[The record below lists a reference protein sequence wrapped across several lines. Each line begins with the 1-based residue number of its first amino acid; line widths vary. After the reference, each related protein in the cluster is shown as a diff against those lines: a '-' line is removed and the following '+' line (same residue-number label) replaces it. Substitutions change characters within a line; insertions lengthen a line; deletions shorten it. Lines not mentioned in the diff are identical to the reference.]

1 MEKLWNKVSH
11 WVALGLLLVAAVG
24 WAGVWVYAGRL
35 RDADERIRDQVQLH
49 FKQLESIG
57 SGLEDV
63 TRGLERSL
71 ERGQTM
77 ERDAEELAKRADG
90 LERKLILLLG
100 KANGYSEQVRGIIEA
115 IERLGNITQSLFEQT
130 CLYRKTTENMEN

>member
-1 MEKLWNKVSH
+1 VEKLWHKVSL
-11 WVALGLLLVAAVG
+11 WVALGLLIAAAVG
-24 WAGVWVYAGRL
+24 WTGVWLYAGRL
-35 RDADERIRDQVQLH
+35 RGADARLRDQVQLH

-130 CLYRKTTENMEN
+130 VLYRKTTENMEN